1 MEFIFSGIKFEI
13 KLNSKLVN
21 THIHLD
27 AYDNFEVFVINDY
40 DLSKNNEL
48 FISMQERFILL
59 INHSFYIDYAHEAV
73 NNIKTIR
80 DDLFQAYQ
88 DYSAFWA
95 PYSMD
100 MRTFYKGA

>member
-1 MEFIFSGIKFEI
+1 LIDNVNIDTAVAYYNSNIQSLEFIFSGIKFEI

-40 DLSKNNEL
+40 NVSKKNEL
-48 FISMQERFILL
+48 FISLSERFILL

-73 NNIKTIR
+73 NNIKTI
-80 DDLFQAYQ
+80 Q
-88 DYSAFWA
+88 DGIFK
-95 PYSMD
+95 PY
-100 MRTFYKGA
+100 